1 MKNKKT
7 KKIMC
12 DLCKVNKAKYWCYE
26 GHYVCNECGSSQG
39 DCPVCML
46 EVANL
51 EELQITKT
59 YMKITKTFEEAD
71 YNKPISL
78 LWPLFLPVILIVWLY
93 FAIGNWLIR
102 KTIDN

>member
-51 EELQITKT
+51 EEL
-59 YMKITKTFEEAD
+59 
-71 YNKPISL
+71 
-78 LWPLFLPVILIVWLY
+78 
-93 FAIGNWLIR
+93 
-102 KTIDN
+102 